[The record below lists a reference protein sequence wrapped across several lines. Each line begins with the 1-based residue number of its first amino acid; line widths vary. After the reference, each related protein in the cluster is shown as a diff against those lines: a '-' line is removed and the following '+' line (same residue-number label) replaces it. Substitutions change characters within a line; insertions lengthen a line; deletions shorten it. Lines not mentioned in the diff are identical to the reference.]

1 MSTLTLNRSVAP
13 ASNKTI
19 LEFNSLRNIS
29 CPDDTANDR
38 KVLTGHM
45 PILEVLKLNTHD
57 NVRSY
62 LLDVEGKKKKVKTAV
77 HRAIENTLENS
88 PDKFSVLNGGVT
100 IVAEAYEI
108 NEKNRQLTLDD
119 ASIINGAQTQGII
132 KDYFEG
138 LKDQS
143 DFPDAHITFEL
154 IITSDENLVAE
165 ISIARNFQN
174 DVKLLSISGKLG
186 IFEELQ
192 ISIAEGLDG
201 QKLRTSETDSTESHM
216 DTEKL
221 LQVITALIPEELW
234 HNVGRGDMAN
244 KNYAYNQKA
253 KCLKEFTELK
263 KKVDS
268 NEASDEQR
276 ELYQF
281 YIDIAPAAW
290 TLYEEWKAHPKFVG
304 TRMRSIVRDGREIV
318 EVPDGVIFP
327 ILAALSMFI
336 EKVEGKWQ
344 LHIPKIFEAQDLVN
358 AAASAYK
365 DVANHKP
372 YVMGRSKASYSS
384 LIQVTSI
391 YKRLMASRP

>member
-1 MSTLTLNRSVAP
+1 MSTLTLDRQAAP
-13 ASNKTI
+13 ENSRTV
-19 LEFNSLRNIS
+19 LEFHSLRNIS
-29 CPDDTANDR
+29 SPDDTANDR

-45 PILEVLKLNTHD
+45 PILEVLKLNTHA

-62 LLDVEGKKKKVKTAV
+62 LLDVEGKKKKVRTAV
-77 HRAIENTLENS
+77 HRAIENTLENN

-100 IVAEAYEI
+100 IVAENYDI
-108 NEKNRQLTLDD
+108 NEKKRQLTLNE

-154 IITSDENLVAE
+154 IITTDENLVAE

-186 IFEELQ
+186 IFTELEKS
-192 ISIAEGLDG
+192 ISSGLDG
-201 QKLRTSETDSTESHM
+201 QKLRTSETDSTEDHM

-221 LQVITALIPEELW
+221 LQVMTALIPEELW
-234 HNVGRGDMAN
+234 QGTGRGDTAN

-268 NEASDEQR
+268 GNATDEQN
-276 ELYQF
+276 ELYQYF
-281 YIDIAPAAW
+281 IDIAPSAW
-290 TLYEEWKAHPKFVG
+290 KLYEEWKAHPKFVG

-327 ILAALSMFI
+327 ILAAISMFI
-336 EKVEGKWQ
+336 EKVDGKWQ
-344 LHIPKIFEAQDLVN
+344 LNIPDIFEPQDLVS
-358 AAASAYK
+358 AASSAYK

-391 YKRLMASRP
+391 YKRLMQKR

>member
-1 MSTLTLNRSVAP
+1 MSTLTLNRKAVP
-13 ASNKTI
+13 ANSKTV
-19 LEFNSLRNIS
+19 LGFHSLRNIS
-29 CPDDTANDR
+29 SPDDTTNDR

-45 PILEVLKLNTHD
+45 PILEVLKLNTHA

-62 LLDVEGKKKKVKTAV
+62 LLDVEGKKKKIRTAV
-77 HRAIENTLENS
+77 HRAIENTLENN

-100 IVAEAYEI
+100 IVAENYDI
-108 NEKNRQLTLDD
+108 DEKKRQLTLNE

-143 DFPDAHITFEL
+143 DFPEAHITFEL
-154 IITSDENLVAE
+154 IITTDENLVAE

-186 IFEELQ
+186 IFTELEKS
-192 ISIAEGLDG
+192 ISEGLDG
-201 QKLRTSETDSTESHM
+201 QKLRTSETDSTEDHM

-221 LQVITALIPEELW
+221 LQVMTALIPEELW
-234 HNVGRGDMAN
+234 QGTGRGDTAN

-263 KKVDS
+263 KKVDAG
-268 NEASDEQR
+268 EASDKQSD
-276 ELYQF
+276 LYQYF
-281 YIDIAPAAW
+281 IDIAPSAW
-290 TLYEEWKAHPKFVG
+290 KLYEEWKAHPKFVG
-304 TRMRSIVRDGREIV
+304 TRMRSIVREGREIV

-327 ILAALSMFI
+327 ILAAISMFI
-336 EKVEGKWQ
+336 EKIDGKWQ
-344 LHIPKIFEAQDLVN
+344 LNIPDIFEPQDLVS
-358 AAASAYK
+358 AASSAYK

-391 YKRLMASRP
+391 YKRLMLKR

>member
-1 MSTLTLNRSVAP
+1 MSTLTLNRQAAP
-13 ASNKTI
+13 ENSKTV
-19 LEFNSLRNIS
+19 LEFHSLRNIS
-29 CPDDTANDR
+29 SPDDTANDR

-45 PILEVLKLNTHD
+45 PILEVLKLNTHA

-62 LLDVEGKKKKVKTAV
+62 LLDVEGKKKKVRTAV
-77 HRAIENTLENS
+77 HRAIENTLENN

-100 IVAEAYEI
+100 IVAENYDI
-108 NEKNRQLTLDD
+108 NEKKRQLTLNE

-154 IITSDENLVAE
+154 IITTDENLVAE

-186 IFEELQ
+186 IFTELEKS
-192 ISIAEGLDG
+192 ISSGLDG
-201 QKLRTSETDSTESHM
+201 QKLRTSETDSTEDHM

-221 LQVITALIPEELW
+221 LQVMTALIPEELW
-234 HNVGRGDMAN
+234 QGTGRGDTAN

-268 NEASDEQR
+268 GNATDEQN
-276 ELYQF
+276 ELYQYF
-281 YIDIAPAAW
+281 IDIAPSAW
-290 TLYEEWKAHPKFVG
+290 KLYEEWKAHPKFVG

-327 ILAALSMFI
+327 ILAAISMFI
-336 EKVEGKWQ
+336 EKIDGKWQ
-344 LHIPKIFEAQDLVN
+344 LNIPDIFEPQDLVS
-358 AAASAYK
+358 AASSAYK

-391 YKRLMASRP
+391 YKRLMQKR

>member
-1 MSTLTLNRSVAP
+1 MSTLTLKRQAAP
-13 ASNKTI
+13 ENSKTV
-19 LEFNSLRNIS
+19 LEFHSLRNIS
-29 CPDDTANDR
+29 SPDDTANDR

-45 PILEVLKLNTHD
+45 PILEVLKLNTHA

-62 LLDVEGKKKKVKTAV
+62 LLDVEGKKKKVRTAV
-77 HRAIENTLENS
+77 HRAIENTLENT

-100 IVAEAYEI
+100 IVAESYDI
-108 NEKNRQLTLDD
+108 NEKKRLLTLDE

-132 KDYFEG
+132 KDYYED

-143 DFPDAHITFEL
+143 DFPEAHITFEL
-154 IITSDENLVAE
+154 IITKDENLIAE

-186 IFEELQ
+186 IFTELGES
-192 ISIAEGLDG
+192 ISEGLNG
-201 QKLRTSETDSTESHM
+201 QKLRTSETDSTEDHM

-221 LQVITALIPEELW
+221 LQVMTALIPESLW
-234 HNVGRGDMAN
+234 QGTGRGDTAN

-263 KKVDS
+263 KKVDAGT
-268 NEASDEQR
+268 ASDVQID
-276 ELYQF
+276 LYQYF
-281 YIDIAPAAW
+281 IDMAPAAW
-290 TLYEEWKAHPKFVG
+290 ELYNEWKAHPKFVG
-304 TRMRSIVRDGREIV
+304 TRMHSIIRDGRKIV

-327 ILAALSMFI
+327 ILSAISMFI
-336 EKVEGKWQ
+336 EKIDGKWQ
-344 LHIPKIFEAQDLVN
+344 LNIPDIFEPQDLVN
-358 AAASAYK
+358 AASSAYK

-391 YKRLMASRP
+391 YKRFMQKQ

>member
-1 MSTLTLNRSVAP
+1 MSTLTLNRQAAP
-13 ASNKTI
+13 ANSKTV
-19 LEFNSLRNIS
+19 LEFHSLRNIS
-29 CPDDTANDR
+29 SPDDTANDR

-45 PILEVLKLNTHD
+45 PILEVLKLNTHA

-62 LLDVEGKKKKVKTAV
+62 LLDVEGKKKKVRTAV
-77 HRAIENTLENS
+77 HRAIENTLENN
-88 PDKFSVLNGGVT
+88 PDKFPVLNGGVT
-100 IVAEAYEI
+100 IVAENFDI
-108 NEKNRQLTLDD
+108 NEKKRQLTLND

-154 IITSDENLVAE
+154 IITTDENLVAE

-186 IFEELQ
+186 IFTELEKS
-192 ISIAEGLDG
+192 ISSGLDG
-201 QKLRTSETDSTESHM
+201 QKLRTSETDSTEDHM

-221 LQVITALIPEELW
+221 LQVMTALIPEELW
-234 HNVGRGDMAN
+234 QGTGRGDTAN

-268 NEASDEQR
+268 GNATDEQN
-276 ELYQF
+276 ELYQYF
-281 YIDIAPAAW
+281 IDIAPSAW
-290 TLYEEWKAHPKFVG
+290 KLYEEWKAHPKFVG

-327 ILAALSMFI
+327 ILAAISMFI
-336 EKVEGKWQ
+336 EKVDGKWQ
-344 LHIPKIFEAQDLVN
+344 LNIPDIFEPQDLVS
-358 AAASAYK
+358 AASSAYK

-372 YVMGRSKASYSS
+372 YVMGRSNASYSS

-391 YKRLMASRP
+391 YKRLMQKR

>member
-1 MSTLTLNRSVAP
+1 MSTLTLNRQAAP
-13 ASNKTI
+13 ENSRTV
-19 LEFNSLRNIS
+19 LEFHSLRNIS
-29 CPDDTANDR
+29 SPDDTANDR

-45 PILEVLKLNTHD
+45 PILEVLKLNTHA

-62 LLDVEGKKKKVKTAV
+62 LLDVEGKKKKVRTAV
-77 HRAIENTLENS
+77 HRAIENTLENN

-100 IVAEAYEI
+100 IVAENYDI
-108 NEKNRQLTLDD
+108 NEKKRQLTLNE

-154 IITSDENLVAE
+154 IITTDENLVAE

-186 IFEELQ
+186 IFTELEKS
-192 ISIAEGLDG
+192 ISSGLDG
-201 QKLRTSETDSTESHM
+201 QKLRTSETDSTEDHM

-221 LQVITALIPEELW
+221 LQVMTALIPEELW
-234 HNVGRGDMAN
+234 QGTGRGDTAN

-268 NEASDEQR
+268 GNATDEQN
-276 ELYQF
+276 ELYQYF
-281 YIDIAPAAW
+281 IDIAPSAW
-290 TLYEEWKAHPKFVG
+290 KLYEEWKAHPKFVG

-327 ILAALSMFI
+327 ILAAISMFI
-336 EKVEGKWQ
+336 EKVDGKWQ
-344 LHIPKIFEAQDLVN
+344 LNIPDIFEPQDLVS
-358 AAASAYK
+358 AASSAYK

-391 YKRLMASRP
+391 YKRLMQKR

>member
-1 MSTLTLNRSVAP
+1 MSTLTLNRQAAP
-13 ASNKTI
+13 ANSKTV
-19 LEFNSLRNIS
+19 LEFHSLRNIS
-29 CPDDTANDR
+29 SPDDTANDR

-45 PILEVLKLNTHD
+45 PILEVLKLNTHA

-62 LLDVEGKKKKVKTAV
+62 LLDVEGKKKKVRTAV
-77 HRAIENTLENS
+77 HRAIENTLENN

-100 IVAEAYEI
+100 IVAESFDI
-108 NEKNRQLTLDD
+108 NEKKRQLTLNE

-154 IITSDENLVAE
+154 IITTDENLVAE

-186 IFEELQ
+186 IFTELEKS
-192 ISIAEGLDG
+192 ISSGLDG
-201 QKLRTSETDSTESHM
+201 QKLRTSETDSTEDHM

-221 LQVITALIPEELW
+221 LQVMTALIPEELW
-234 HNVGRGDMAN
+234 QGTGRGDTAN

-268 NEASDEQR
+268 GNATDEQN
-276 ELYQF
+276 ELYQYF
-281 YIDIAPAAW
+281 IDIAPSAW
-290 TLYEEWKAHPKFVG
+290 KLYEEWKAHPKFVG

-327 ILAALSMFI
+327 ILAAISMFI
-336 EKVEGKWQ
+336 EKVDGKWQ
-344 LHIPKIFEAQDLVN
+344 LNIPDIFEPQDLVS
-358 AAASAYK
+358 AASSAYK

-391 YKRLMASRP
+391 YKRLMQKR

>member
-1 MSTLTLNRSVAP
+1 MSTLTLNRQAAP
-13 ASNKTI
+13 ENSKTV
-19 LEFNSLRNIS
+19 LEFHSLRNIS
-29 CPDDTANDR
+29 SPDDTANDR

-45 PILEVLKLNTHD
+45 PILEVLKLNTHA

-62 LLDVEGKKKKVKTAV
+62 LLDVEGKKKKVRTAV
-77 HRAIENTLENS
+77 HRAIEYTLENN

-100 IVAEAYEI
+100 IVAENYDI
-108 NEKNRQLTLDD
+108 NEKKRQLTLNE

-154 IITSDENLVAE
+154 IITTDENLVAE

-186 IFEELQ
+186 IFTELEKS
-192 ISIAEGLDG
+192 ISSGLDG
-201 QKLRTSETDSTESHM
+201 QKLRTSETDSTEDHM

-221 LQVITALIPEELW
+221 LQVMTALIPEELW
-234 HNVGRGDMAN
+234 QGTGRGDTAN

-268 NEASDEQR
+268 GNATDEQN
-276 ELYQF
+276 ELYQYF
-281 YIDIAPAAW
+281 IDIAPSAW
-290 TLYEEWKAHPKFVG
+290 KLYEEWKAHPKFVG

-327 ILAALSMFI
+327 ILAAISMFI
-336 EKVEGKWQ
+336 EKIDGKWQ
-344 LHIPKIFEAQDLVN
+344 LNIPDIFEPQDLVS
-358 AAASAYK
+358 AASSAYK

-391 YKRLMASRP
+391 YKRLMQKR

>member
-1 MSTLTLNRSVAP
+1 MSTLTLNRQAAP
-13 ASNKTI
+13 ENSKTV
-19 LEFNSLRNIS
+19 LEFHSLRNIS
-29 CPDDTANDR
+29 SPDDTANDR

-45 PILEVLKLNTHD
+45 PILEVLKLNTHA

-62 LLDVEGKKKKVKTAV
+62 LLDVEGKKKKVRTAV
-77 HRAIENTLENS
+77 HRAIENTLENN

-100 IVAEAYEI
+100 IVAENYDI
-108 NEKNRQLTLDD
+108 NEKKRQLTLNE

-154 IITSDENLVAE
+154 IITTDENLVAE

-186 IFEELQ
+186 IFTELEKS
-192 ISIAEGLDG
+192 ISSGLDG
-201 QKLRTSETDSTESHM
+201 QKLRTSETDSTEDHM

-221 LQVITALIPEELW
+221 LQVMTALIPEELW
-234 HNVGRGDMAN
+234 QGTGRGDTAN

-268 NEASDEQR
+268 GNATAEQN
-276 ELYQF
+276 ELYQYF
-281 YIDIAPAAW
+281 IDIAPSAW
-290 TLYEEWKAHPKFVG
+290 KLYEEWKAHPKFVG

-327 ILAALSMFI
+327 ILAAISMFI
-336 EKVEGKWQ
+336 EKIDGKWQ
-344 LHIPKIFEAQDLVN
+344 LNIPDIFEPQDLVS
-358 AAASAYK
+358 AASSAYK

-391 YKRLMASRP
+391 YKRLMQKR

>member
-1 MSTLTLNRSVAP
+1 MSTLTLNRQAAP
-13 ASNKTI
+13 ENSRTV
-19 LEFNSLRNIS
+19 LEFHSLRNIS
-29 CPDDTANDR
+29 SPDDTANDR

-45 PILEVLKLNTHD
+45 PILEVLKLNTHA

-62 LLDVEGKKKKVKTAV
+62 LLDVEGKKKKVRTAV
-77 HRAIENTLENS
+77 HRAIENTLENN

-100 IVAEAYEI
+100 IVAENYYI
-108 NEKNRQLTLDD
+108 NEKKRQLTLNE

-154 IITSDENLVAE
+154 IITTDENLVAE

-186 IFEELQ
+186 IFTELEKS
-192 ISIAEGLDG
+192 ISSGLDG
-201 QKLRTSETDSTESHM
+201 QKLRTSETDSTEDHM

-221 LQVITALIPEELW
+221 LQVMTALIPEELW
-234 HNVGRGDMAN
+234 QGTGRGDTAN

-268 NEASDEQR
+268 GNATDEQN
-276 ELYQF
+276 ELYQYF
-281 YIDIAPAAW
+281 IDIAPSAW
-290 TLYEEWKAHPKFVG
+290 KLYEEWKAHPKFVG

-327 ILAALSMFI
+327 ILAAISMFI
-336 EKVEGKWQ
+336 EKVDGKWQ
-344 LHIPKIFEAQDLVN
+344 LNIPDIFEPQDLVS
-358 AAASAYK
+358 AASSAYK

-391 YKRLMASRP
+391 YKRLMQKR